1 MSAINFDAPNVK
13 IIPPLVY
20 LAGIVIGFLANAW
33 MPIKVVPNS
42 VAWTIGGILIFCGAV
57 LTGSAVLRF
66 KDADTTVRPDR
77 AASTLVIAGPYRITR
92 NPMYLGFALAYLG
105 IAIAGQSIWALVLL
119 PVVLVIV
126 QRGAIEPEEAFLKKC
141 FGTDYVSYK
150 NRVRRWI

>member
-1 MSAINFDAPNVK
+1 MSAVNSDAPNVR

-33 MPIKVVPNS
+33 MPIKVVPSS
-42 VAWTIGGILIFCGAV
+42 VAWTIGGILVFCGAAV
-57 LTGSAVLRF
+57 TGSAVLRF

-119 PVVLVIV
+119 PVVLIIV
-126 QRGAIEPEEAFLKKC
+126 QRGAIEPEEAFLQKH
-141 FGTDYVSYK
+141 FGTDYISYR